1 MAGILK
7 VDQVQS
13 DSNLAFNIAGSN
25 VAFMNAT
32 SLQMVGSNVSL
43 AGTNVF
49 TSGKLVTSAQPTGAV
64 LQAVQT
70 TTNSNITTGS
80 NSFVASGLTLSIT
93 PLSSSNKIL
102 IMLNG
107 GNYFN
112 TADGGEA
119 WTAMYRNIGGA
130 GYSQLPAP
138 YNQILDIAGA
148 YGAALRIS
156 HSIMVLDSPA
166 TTSSIT
172 YQPYFATNGS
182 GTAYFNANS
191 PVLTF
196 TLMEIAG

>member
-1 MAGILK
+1 MPVKLNSSGGGSVTIDVPSTASSFTLTAPAATATLITTGSSG
-7 VDQVQS
+7 QVIPKAA
-13 DSNLAFNIAGSN
+13 L
-25 VAFMNAT
+25 
-32 SLQMVGSNVSL
+32 
-43 AGTNVF
+43 
-49 TSGKLVTSAQPTGAV
+49 PTGSV
-64 LQAVQT
+64 LQVVQT

-112 TADGGEA
+112 TTAGGEA
-119 WTAMYRNIGGA
+119 WTVMYRSIGGG

-148 YGAALRIS
+148 YSATLRIS

-172 YQPYFATNGS
+172 YQPYFSTNGT

-196 TLMEIAG
+196 TLMEIVG